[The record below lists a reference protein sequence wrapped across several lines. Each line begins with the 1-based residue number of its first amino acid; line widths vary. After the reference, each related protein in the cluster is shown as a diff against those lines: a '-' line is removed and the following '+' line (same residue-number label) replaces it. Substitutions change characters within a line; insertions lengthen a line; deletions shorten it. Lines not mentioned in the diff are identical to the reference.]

1 MPSFVQVDDSKRRK
15 IAIALAFIGMLPSPL
30 PLTWLHKFFLGDY
43 LWGGIYLL
51 LAPTLLPKVACCLEG
66 IWYLSQ
72 SDDTFMSRFPQAGAL
87 LPKAPDTA
95 AAQHKQAQATQL
107 AAVALRDVE
116 QLRQEGLITEQEF
129 EQKRRQLLGEQV
141 GEQKIKTAKVRQ
153 SESGS
158 RAGIDANTASVDDWL
173 KLPGLSIHQAHTLV
187 ALTQRGVQFN
197 CVEDVAAALA
207 LPIQQVEPWQT
218 ILKFCYYEA
227 DSELE
232 PTAVDVNT
240 ATAEDLATVP
250 SIDLFLGRAIV
261 HYRKDG
267 PYQDLANLQDRLRL
281 NTEITVEL
289 LHYLRF

>member
-1 MPSFVQVDDSKRRK
+1 LGKSSKSSFTNKASGVG
-15 IAIALAFIGMLPSPL
+15 ALA
-30 PLTWLHKFFLGDY
+30 
-43 LWGGIYLL
+43 
-51 LAPTLLPKVACCLEG
+51 E
-66 IWYLSQ
+66 
-72 SDDTFMSRFPQAGAL
+72 
-87 LPKAPDTA
+87 
-95 AAQHKQAQATQL
+95 
-107 AAVALRDVE
+107 ALRELDA
-116 QLRQEGLITEQEF
+116 LRQDGLISEYEF
-129 EQKRRQLLGEQV
+129 EQKRRQLLGGQA
-141 GEQKIKTAKVRQ
+141 GEQKIKTEKVKQ
-153 SESGS
+153 YDEVSSDGV
-158 RAGIDANTASVDDWL
+158 DANTASVDDWL

-240 ATAEDLATVP
+240 ATAEELATVP